1 MKKYFV
7 LLIFTIFPMTF
18 AYADNII
25 PITFSSGMEKI
36 QFDGK
41 WSNEL
46 EWKPTSL
53 YELYTNNGTI
63 YLRTAHQDNFIYM
76 MIDVLP
82 DTDPLLGKDSATV
95 CFDTQNDKTEF
106 PNADDYCFVSNLGKT
121 NGIILQGNSSKYS
134 EIKNTFGFIGVAAIS
149 DNNDRYSKI
158 PHVSYEYKI
167 PIELVGRSNNY
178 GYFFSINDEENNQY
192 YWPSNSTDNFIYYPN
207 KWGNLVSPDNSLPE
221 FEIVSMVLIFGVTV
235 TLVLAKNK
243 SIVIHYK

>member
-1 MKKYFV
+1 M
-7 LLIFTIFPMTF
+7 TI

-25 PITFSSGMEKI
+25 PITLSSGMETI

-41 WSNEL
+41 WSNDL

-63 YLRTAHQDNFIYM
+63 YLRIAHQDNFIYM

-82 DTDPLLGKDSATV
+82 DTDPLGKDSATV

-106 PNADDYCFVSNLGKT
+106 PNTDDYCFVSNLGKA
-121 NGIILQGNSSKYS
+121 NGIILQGNSSNYS
-134 EIKNTFGFIGVAAIS
+134 EIKNNFGFIGVAAIS
-149 DNNDRYSKI
+149 DNNDRYSKT

-178 GYFFSINDEENNQY
+178 GFFFSINDEDNNQY
-192 YWPSNSTDNFIYYPN
+192 HWPSNSSDNLIYYPN
-207 KWGNLVSPDNSLPE
+207 EWGNLVSPDNSLPE
-221 FEIVSMVLIFGVTV
+221 FEIVSIVLIFGVTI

-243 SIVIHYK
+243 SFVMYYK